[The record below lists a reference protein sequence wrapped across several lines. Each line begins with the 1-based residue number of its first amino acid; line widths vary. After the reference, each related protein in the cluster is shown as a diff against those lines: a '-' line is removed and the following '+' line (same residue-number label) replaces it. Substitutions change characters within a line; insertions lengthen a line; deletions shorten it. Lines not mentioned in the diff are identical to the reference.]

1 MNTLKTFDIRGKR
14 LHIVYDESPEHPLD
28 KTDAPFHV
36 ARLRSD
42 TRHVYYRGHEDVVDV
57 LPASRD
63 AFGPAARIVVYFDD
77 DGDEVGRLS
86 ASARGA
92 LYVDRAEWLAYA
104 GAPASL
110 STLRAQLS
118 ELRDYWRGDVFGFI
132 LVKTFTREGKT
143 YEAETIDSVFGFYG
157 FASLRFAASYV
168 DSWTLAE
175 SLRRFA
181 RRGV

>member
-1 MNTLKTFDIRGKR
+1 MNILKTFNIRGKR

-28 KTDAPFHV
+28 STDAPFHV

-42 TRHVYYRGHEDVVDV
+42 TRHVYYQGHEDVVDV
-57 LPASRD
+57 LPASRN
-63 AFGPAARIVVYFDD
+63 AWGPASRVVVYFDD
-77 DGDEVGRLS
+77 DGYEVGRDR
-86 ASARGA
+86 AHGA

-104 GAPASL
+104 GAPATL
-110 STLRAQLS
+110 SMLRAQLA
-118 ELRDYWRGDVFGFI
+118 ELRDYWHGDVFGFI
-132 LVKTFTREGKT
+132 LVKTFMRKGKT
-143 YEAETIDSVFGFYG
+143 YEAETLDSVFGFYG
-157 FASLRFAASYV
+157 FASLRLAASYV